1 MLDTNRIIAARP
13 TIVVNGQEY
22 EDLADDMLSLSIVE
36 TIHGLYSCEAVFG
49 NWGAVDNTIDYLYFD
64 RTLLDFG
71 VSFQVK
77 FEENVLF
84 DGRITGLEGHF
95 PAGSPPEVA
104 VLAEDRL
111 QDLRMTR
118 HTRTFTGPISDQ
130 EVVNKI
136 ASGYGLMVNGT
147 VSGPQHDL
155 LVQFNQSDL
164 AFLRERMRS
173 IDAELWVEGK
183 TLHVSSH
190 QERAGQSPLELM
202 YGYDLREFSALA
214 DLAGQRTSVS
224 ASGWDSK
231 SKTAILSEA
240 TSEVISSE
248 TGSDQSGISIL
259 SSAFGQR
266 REVLAHTVPLNSDE
280 AKYAAQTYLKMSAR
294 RFVVGHAVAD
304 PNSMLRVGSA
314 VKLDGLGPLF
324 SGNYYLTEVRHL
336 FDDAAGIRTEFT
348 AERPGLGR
356 A

>member
-1 MLDTNRIIAARP
+1 MLETNRLIAARP
-13 TIVVNGQEY
+13 TIVVNGQDN
-22 EDLADDMLSLSIVE
+22 EDLADGMLSMTIVE
-36 TIHGLYSCEAVFG
+36 TINGLYSCEAVFG
-49 NWGAVDNTIDYLYFD
+49 NWGAVNNTIDYLYFD

-77 FEENVLF
+77 LAEDAIF

-95 PAGSPPEVA
+95 HEGSPPEVA

-118 HTRTFTGPISDQ
+118 RTRTFTGPITDQ

-136 ASGYGLMVNGT
+136 AGAYGLMVNGT

-164 AFLRERMRS
+164 AFLRERMRA
-173 IDAELWVEGK
+173 IDAELWVESN

-190 QERAGQSPLELM
+190 QERAGQPPLELM
-202 YGYDLREFSALA
+202 YGYDLREFSVLA

-224 ASGWDSK
+224 ANGWDTR
-231 SKTAILSEA
+231 SKTAILFEA
-240 TSEVISSE
+240 TSEAISSE

-259 SSAFGQR
+259 SSTFGQR
-266 REVLAHTVPLNSDE
+266 REVLAHTVPLTNDE
-280 AKYAAQTYLKMSAR
+280 AKYAAQTYLRMSAR

-304 PNSMLRVGSA
+304 PNSMLRVGNT
-314 VKLDGLGPLF
+314 VNLNELGLLF
-324 SGNYYLTEVRHL
+324 SGKYYLTEVRHL
-336 FDDAAGIRTEFT
+336 FDDATGMRTEFT